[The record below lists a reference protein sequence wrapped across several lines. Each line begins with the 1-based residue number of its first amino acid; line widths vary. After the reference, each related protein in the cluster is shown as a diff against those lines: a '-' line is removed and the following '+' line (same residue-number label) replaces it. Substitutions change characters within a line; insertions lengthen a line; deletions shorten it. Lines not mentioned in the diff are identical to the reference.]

1 MIRLAVL
8 NAATSPHRLGN
19 CITDWVVTHFGANKA
34 FLIDRIDLHDVG
46 LPLFDEPDLPR
57 YGRYRHEHTRR
68 WAQRVGAADAFVMVS
83 PEYNRGYSALLKN
96 ALDYLVQEWAFKPV
110 GIVSYG
116 SGMSGGL
123 RGAEA
128 LRTVLGALQM
138 YPVREMV
145 VVPFVT
151 EASVREG
158 TLRASEGMVEGI
170 ELMMDALV
178 RMDAAMH
185 LLRAPDEE
193 LGDQQGSQGG
203 HDDADARWQPRR
215 SEVDVSWSATSGL
228 DRPPGFV

>member
-19 CITDWVVTHFGANKA
+19 VITDWIIGQIGSNKA
-34 FLIDRIDLHDVG
+34 FDIDRIDLHDVG

-57 YGRYRHEHTRR
+57 YGRYQHEHTKR
-68 WAQRVGAADAFVMVS
+68 WSQRIDAADAFVVVS

-96 ALDYLVQEWAFKPV
+96 ALDFLVQEWAFKPV
-110 GIVSYG
+110 GIISYG

-128 LRTVLGALQM
+128 LRPVLSALQM

-151 EASVREG
+151 EPNVREG
-158 TLRASEGMVEGI
+158 TLQVTEGMVEGA
-170 ELMMDALV
+170 ELMIDALV
-178 RMDAAMH
+178 RMHAAMH
-185 LLRAPDEE
+185 LLRSPDEE
-193 LGDQQGSQGG
+193 LGDQQGEQAGAVG
-203 HDDADARWQPRR
+203 DAPRWHARQDAMDVRW
-215 SEVDVSWSATSGL
+215 SGSTGL
-228 DRPPGFV
+228 ERPPGFV

>member
-19 CITDWVVTHFGANKA
+19 VIADWTVAELGANKA
-34 FLIDRIDLHDVG
+34 FAIDRIDLRDVG
-46 LPLFDEPDLPR
+46 LPLFDEPELPR
-57 YGRYRHEHTRR
+57 YGRYVHEHTKR
-68 WAQRVGAADAFVMVS
+68 WSERIAAADAFVIVS

-128 LRTVLGALQM
+128 LRPVLSSLQM

-151 EASVREG
+151 EASVRDG
-158 TLRASEGMVEGI
+158 TLRASEGMVDGA

-178 RMDAAMH
+178 RMHAAMH
-185 LLRAPDEE
+185 LLRSPDEE
-193 LGDQQGSQGG
+193 LGDQQGEQDG
-203 HDDADARWQPRR
+203 ADARWQPRPAP
-215 SEVDVSWSATSGL
+215 VDPGWSTTTME
-228 DRPPGFV
+228 RPPGFV

>member
-8 NAATSPHRLGN
+8 NAATSPNRLGN
-19 CITDWVVTHFGANKA
+19 HITDWVIDRLGTNRA
-34 FLIDRIDLHDVG
+34 FVIDRIDLRDVG

-57 YGRYRHEHTRR
+57 YGRHRHEHTRR
-68 WAQRVGAADAFVMVS
+68 WAQRIDAADAFVVVS

-151 EASVREG
+151 EAAVREG
-158 TLRASEGMVEGI
+158 TLEASAGMVEGM

-193 LGDQQGSQGG
+193 LGDQQGEQTGRDG
-203 HDDADARWQPRR
+203 DETRWQPRD
-215 SEVDVSWSATSGL
+215 SGADAEWAATSAL
-228 DRPPGFV
+228 ERPPGFV

>member
-8 NAATSPHRLGN
+8 NAATSPNRLGN
-19 CITDWVVTHFGANKA
+19 VIADWTVTELGANKA
-34 FLIDRIDLHDVG
+34 FEIDRIDLRDVG
-46 LPLFDEPDLPR
+46 LPLFDEPELPR
-57 YGRYRHEHTRR
+57 YGRYAHGHTRR
-68 WAQRVGAADAFVMVS
+68 WSERIAAADAFVIVS

-96 ALDYLVQEWAFKPV
+96 ALDFLVQEWAFKPV

-128 LRTVLGALQM
+128 LRPVLSALQM

-158 TLRASEGMVEGI
+158 SLRATEGMVEGA

-178 RMDAAMH
+178 RMHAAMH
-185 LLRAPDEE
+185 LLRSPDEE
-193 LGDQQGSQGG
+193 LGDQQGEQPGG
-203 HDDADARWQPRR
+203 DSRWQPQPVP
-215 SEVDVSWSATSGL
+215 VDPGWSTTAL
-228 DRPPGFV
+228 ERPPGFV